1 LRLKNNYKVDGMN
14 PKIYV
19 VMVIILL
26 IFGLFLVEIIS
37 SGDDI
42 PKLNSLE
49 NTFDG
54 VAVDFNNAITTM
66 VTVNE

>member
-1 LRLKNNYKVDGMN
+1 
-14 PKIYV
+14 
-19 VMVIILL
+19 MVIILL

-49 NTFDG
+49 NTFEG
-54 VAVDFNNAITTM
+54 AKVDFNNVITTM